1 MQDHIS
7 EIHQQPAILGFALN
21 PAVQAVI
28 FAHLFDGCI
37 SEGIQ
42 HTVAGAR
49 AYDEKICEGGQAPNI
64 Q

>member
-7 EIHQQPAILGFALN
+7 EIHQQPAVLRFALN

-28 FAHLFDGCI
+28 FAHLIDGCI
-37 SEGIQ
+37 GESIQ

-49 AYDEKICEGGQAPNI
+49 AYNEKICKGGQAPNI